1 MGAATLAKSGMNPVV
16 VVGKAQKLLNCLDI
30 PRWFPISNGS
40 NLVFVLNIPSLSPQH
55 GQGTLHVVYQT
66 HTS

>member
-1 MGAATLAKSGMNPVV
+1 MGAANLSKIRDESVV
-16 VVGKAQKLLNCLDI
+16 VVCKAQKLLNSLDI
-30 PRWFPISNGS
+30 LGWFPISNSS
-40 NLVFVLNIPSLSPQH
+40 NLVFVHIVPPLSPQH